1 MHNKHKFFILG
12 FVMGFIVPFS
22 ENAISGVFDLNK
34 PFVGLIIFGEKVW
47 QYIFLYV
54 IVINSAL
61 MYVQRFRTKINPES
75 RFVFLLSGVSSGFA
89 IVSIIAATIEF
100 F

>member
-1 MHNKHKFFILG
+1 
-12 FVMGFIVPFS
+12 MGFIIPFS
-22 ENAISGVFDLNK
+22 ENALGGEFDSSK
-34 PFVGLIIFGEKVW
+34 PFVNLLIFGEKVW

-54 IVINSAL
+54 IVINSSL
-61 MYVQRFRTKINPES
+61 LYVQRFRTKINPES

-100 F
+100 LV